1 MSEARLAVDA
11 HNQLGEG
18 VLWCDRTQ
26 RVWWTDIQR
35 ATLWCHQPSTG
46 VTLTWPMPERLAS
59 FTLTRRDDTLLLGLE
74 SRLAFFNLSTGV
86 VDTIRD
92 IEPEM
97 GTTRLNDGRCDRY
110 GNFVFGTLNEE
121 PQRERIGS
129 FYRLDASFRLE
140 KLPLGG
146 VAIPNS
152 ICFSPD
158 GSRMYYCD
166 TTEGVIRCCEYGP
179 DLSDVR
185 NGRVFV
191 EVSGNGGPDGSTVDS
206 KGGIWNAQWG
216 GACVVRYR
224 PDGTVDRVIALPVS
238 QPSCVCF
245 GGSNL
250 MRLYITTARDEL
262 TAEALEEEAAAGGL
276 FQVDVPEVRG
286 LPESRFGGLPQQEI

>member
-35 ATLWCHQPSTG
+35 ATLWCHQPATG

-59 FTLTRRDDTLLLGLE
+59 FALTRRDDTLLLGLE
-74 SRLAFFNLSTGV
+74 SRLAFFNLTTGV
-86 VDTIRD
+86 ADTICD
-92 IEPEM
+92 IEPELS
-97 GTTRLNDGRCDRY
+97 TTRLNDGRCDRY

-121 PQRERIGS
+121 PQRKRIGS
-129 FYRLDASFRLE
+129 FYRLDAGLRLE

-166 TTEGVIRCCEYGP
+166 TTEGVIRCCDYGP
-179 DLSDVR
+179 GAGDVR
-185 NGRVFV
+185 NSRVFA

-206 KGGIWNAQWG
+206 RGGVWNAQWG

-245 GGSNL
+245 GGSKL

-262 TAEALEEEAAAGGL
+262 TAEALETEAAAGGL
-276 FQVDVPEVRG
+276 FQVDAPEVRG
-286 LPESRFGGLPQQEI
+286 LPESRFGGLP